1 VKLVESLNNIVNS
14 LRFVLS
20 PVRVVLKTSKVQA
33 KVNNSLLDEIEI
45 QSENVKC
52 KNMRWYVY

>member
-1 VKLVESLNNIVNS
+1 MKLVESLNNIVNS